1 MNGRNRN
8 ALELLRKD
16 HQEVRALFHRFEEA
30 GEKEQDK
37 LCRKIIDELKTHTR
51 IEEEV
56 FYPWLREASN
66 RLDLL
71 EEATVEHQ
79 AAKDLIA
86 ELESGGDGVHRQ
98 AVVKVLSEY
107 VGHHIREEEEEIF
120 PMVEKMGVDLD
131 ALGQELIEHKQGKR
145 GDV

>member
-1 MNGRNRN
+1 MGKASN
-8 ALELLRKD
+8 ALEVLRKD
-16 HQEVRALFHRFEEA
+16 HKAVQSLFHRFEGA
-30 GEKEQDK
+30 SGKEQDE
-37 LCRKIIDELKTHTR
+37 LCQKIIDELKTHTR

-71 EEATVEHQ
+71 EEASVEHK

-86 ELESGGDGVHRQ
+86 ELEQGGDGLHRQ

-107 VGHHIREEEEEIF
+107 VGHHIREEEDEIF
-120 PMVEKMGVDLD
+120 PLVEQMGVDLD
-131 ALGQELIEHKQGKR
+131 ALGQELLERKQSES
-145 GDV
+145 